1 MATARNTKTVKRSTK
16 KVPIFAAVRDVR
28 NVVFKK
34 DNLNIPTSDALN
46 QVMKW
51 GKLNKIQAALFSL
64 LFIIR
69 LISVFDKIKLT
80 GIPIRENTAKVQS

>member
-34 DNLNIPTSDALN
+34 DNLNIPASDALN

-64 LFIIR
+64 FTCNT
-69 LISVFDKIKLT
+69 VFVIQ
-80 GIPIRENTAKVQS
+80 A